1 MFGFNSEE
9 LFTKAL
15 QLEEPWYIE
24 KVEFKNEELH
34 MYVAFKKGFKFKN
47 KENNETT
54 AYDTIKKVWRHLNF
68 FQYKAYIHCDVPR
81 IKNSN
86 GINMVDVPWS
96 RPNSGF
102 TMLFESFV
110 IELSKIMSVKAI
122 ARIVK
127 EYDTRIWRILGYYV
141 SKAREEIDYSEVR
154 KIGID
159 ETSVSGHKYITIGVD
174 LDKSRV
180 ISITEG
186 KDASTVDRI
195 AEDIEIHNCKKEQI
209 KIATSDMSPAFTT
222 GIKKNFKNAINVYDK
237 FHVMKAINEIL
248 DNVRKREVNKNE
260 ILKNS
265 KYLFLKNRSNLK
277 EEQQEKLEILINSEY
292 LETSIVYKYKL
303 QFQEIYNSLIT
314 KEEAKERI
322 KLWIKEA
329 SKTKIKELKKLAK
342 TIGMKIEN
350 ILNYFEYRI
359 TNATLEGIN
368 SIIQL
373 AKIRARGFKNIENFK
388 TIIYLTSGKLD
399 ICVNS

>member
-54 AYDTIKKVWRHLNF
+54 AYDTINKVWRHLNF

-86 GINMVDVPWS
+86 GINIVEVPWS

-122 ARIVK
+122 SRIVK

-141 SKAREEIDYSEVR
+141 SKARERVDYSEVT

-159 ETSVSGHKYITIGVD
+159 ETSVSGHNYITIGVD

-186 KDASTVDRI
+186 KDSSTVDRI
-195 AEDIEIHNCKKEQI
+195 ASDVEKHKCNKEQI

-237 FHVMKAINEIL
+237 FHVMKTINETL
-248 DNVRKREVNKNE
+248 DKVRKREVNKNE

-265 KYLFLKNRSNLK
+265 KYLFLKNKSNLN
-277 EEQQEKLEILINSEY
+277 EEQQNRLEELINNEY

-303 QFQEIYNSLIT
+303 QFQEIYNNLIT

-322 KLWIKEA
+322 KIWIKEA
-329 SKTKIKELKKLAK
+329 SNTKIKELKKLAK

-373 AKIRARGFKNIENFK
+373 AKSRARGFKNIENFK
-388 TIIYLTSGKLD
+388 TIIYLTSGQLD
-399 ICVNS
+399 ICV

>member
-1 MFGFNSEE
+1 MFGFSSEE

-54 AYDTIKKVWRHLNF
+54 AYDTISKVWRHLNF

-86 GINMVDVPWS
+86 GINMVEVPWS

-122 ARIVK
+122 AKIVK

-141 SKAREEIDYSEVR
+141 TKTREKVDYSEVT

-159 ETSVSGHKYITIGVD
+159 ETSVSGHNYITIGVD

-180 ISITEG
+180 IAITKG
-186 KDASTVDRI
+186 KDASTIDRI
-195 AEDIEIHNCKKEQI
+195 ADDIKEHKCKKEQI
-209 KIATSDMSPAFTT
+209 KIATSDMSPAFTI

-237 FHVMKAINEIL
+237 FHVMKMINEAL
-248 DNVRKREVNKNE
+248 DKVRKREVNKNE

-277 EEQQEKLEILINSEY
+277 EEQQEKLEMLINSEY

-314 KEEAKERI
+314 KEDAEERI

-329 SKTKIKELKKLAK
+329 SNTKIKELKKLAK

-373 AKIRARGFKNIENFK
+373 AKSRARGFKNIENFK

-399 ICVNS
+399 ICV

>member
-1 MFGFNSEE
+1 MFGFDSEE

-54 AYDTIKKVWRHLNF
+54 AYDTINKVWRHLNF

-86 GINMVDVPWS
+86 GINIVEVPWS

-122 ARIVK
+122 SRIVK

-141 SKAREEIDYSEVR
+141 SKARERVDYSEVT

-159 ETSVSGHKYITIGVD
+159 ETSVSGHNYITIGVD

-186 KDASTVDRI
+186 KDSSTVDRI
-195 AEDIEIHNCKKEQI
+195 ASDVEKHKCNKEQI

-237 FHVMKAINEIL
+237 FHVMKTINETL
-248 DNVRKREVNKNE
+248 DKVRKREVNKNE

-265 KYLFLKNRSNLK
+265 KYLFLKNKSNLN
-277 EEQQEKLEILINSEY
+277 EEQQNRLEELINNEY

-322 KLWIKEA
+322 KIWIKE
-329 SKTKIKELKKLAK
+329 SSNTKIKELKKLAK

-373 AKIRARGFKNIENFK
+373 AKSRARGFKNIENFK
-388 TIIYLTSGKLD
+388 TIIYLTSGQLD
-399 ICVNS
+399 ICV